1 MRICTILFILSLPL
15 HAQEPAPA
23 DNQAP
28 AETPAPTEI
37 PEPAELAAPAE
48 PKDAAYPALER
59 FVKVM
64 EITKARHPDLEKLSY
79 DQLINQAL
87 DGMLS
92 SLDPHSSFI
101 HPEMQEMMSEDGKLN
116 NEIASLGLSLGKNS
130 EFIYLSAV
138 EPNGPAAKAAL
149 KPDMKVLQINKQDTT
164 KLSLKN
170 ALELLVGNA
179 GQTTQLLVQDPTKPD
194 HIEVTLTHRFIE
206 ERSLILAKLLEKNP
220 QIGYLR
226 LAQFGANCAR
236 EIEAALDE
244 LEDKGM
250 KFLILDLRENGGGD
264 LHETVQILG
273 LFVPPATSV
282 VSVRER
288 DKPEEFLKTPTRQRR
303 NRPYP
308 IAVLIDRHSASASE
322 LTAGSLRDL
331 KRATIIGERS
341 YGKGSV
347 QNIIPMGNSTALR
360 LTIATYHTP
369 SGETPHLKGIT
380 PETIIP
386 FTDADRENFLKAAR
400 VTSLSPTEK
409 EAFDKWTDPAIAEAI
424 KVLK

>member
-1 MRICTILFILSLPL
+1 MRISTLILAISLPL
-15 HAQEPAPA
+15 YAQEPV
-23 DNQAP
+23 
-28 AETPAPTEI
+28 PTENAD
-37 PEPAELAAPAE
+37 PAKPPATAENAAPAE
-48 PKDAAYPALER
+48 PTEAAYPALER
-59 FVKVM
+59 FIKVM
-64 EITKARHPDLEKLSY
+64 EMTKARHPDLDKLSY

-101 HPEMQEMMSEDGKLN
+101 HPEMQEMLSEDGKLN
-116 NEIASLGLSLGKNS
+116 NEIASLGLSLGKNL
-130 EFIYLSAV
+130 EYLYLSAV
-138 EPNGPAAKAAL
+138 EAGGPAATAAL
-149 KPDMKVLQINKQDTT
+149 KPDMKVLQINKQDTA
-164 KLSLKN
+164 KISLKS

-179 GQTTQLLVQDPTKPD
+179 GQTAQLLVQDPTKPD
-194 HIEVTLTHRFIE
+194 QIEVTLTHRYIE
-206 ERSLILAKLLEKNP
+206 ERSLILAKSLEKNP

-250 KFLILDLRENGGGD
+250 KSLILDLRENGGGD

-273 LFVPPATSV
+273 LFVPPSTSV

-288 DKPEEFLKTPTRQRR
+288 NKPEEFLKTPNRQRR

-308 IAVLIDRHSASASE
+308 MAVIIDRHSASASE
-322 LTAGSLRDL
+322 LTAGSLKDL

-369 SGETPHLKGIT
+369 SGETPHLKGIDPDT
-380 PETIIP
+380 VIP

-400 VTSLSPTEK
+400 VSSLSPTEK
-409 EAFDKWTDPAIAEAI
+409 EAFDQWTDPAIAEAV

>member
-1 MRICTILFILSLPL
+1 MRISTLILAISLPL

-23 DNQAP
+23 DNPAP
-28 AETPAPTEI
+28 AEVPAPAEI
-37 PEPAELAAPAE
+37 PAPAKNEAPAELTE
-48 PKDAAYPALER
+48 AAYPALER
-59 FVKVM
+59 FIKVVEM
-64 EITKARHPDLEKLSY
+64 TKARHPDLDKLSY
-79 DQLINQAL
+79 DRLINRAL

-101 HPEMQEMMSEDGKLN
+101 YPEMQDMMTEDGKLN
-116 NEIASLGLSLGKNS
+116 NEIPSLGLSLGKNS
-130 EFIYLSAV
+130 ESLYLSAV
-138 EPNGPAAKAAL
+138 ENNGPAALAGL
-149 KPDMKVLQINKQDTT
+149 KPNMKVLQINKQDTA
-164 KLSLKN
+164 KVPLKN

-179 GQTTQLLVQDPTKPD
+179 GQTTQLVLQDPSKHAQSD
-194 HIEVTLTHRFIE
+194 VTLTHRFVE
-206 ERSLILAKLLEKNP
+206 ERSLILAKSLEKNP

-250 KFLILDLRENGGGD
+250 KSLILDLRENGGGD

-273 LFVPPATSV
+273 LFVAPNTAV

-288 DKPEEFLKTPTRQRR
+288 NKPEEFLKTPTRQRR

-308 IAVLIDRHSASASE
+308 MVVLIDRHSASASE
-322 LTAGSLRDL
+322 LTAGSLKDL
-331 KRATIIGERS
+331 KRATIIGELS

-369 SGETPHLKGIT
+369 SGETPHYKGIT
-380 PETIIP
+380 PDKVIT

-400 VTSLSPTEK
+400 VSSLSPTDK
-409 EAFDKWTDPAIAEAI
+409 EAFDKWTDPAITEAI

>member
-1 MRICTILFILSLPL
+1 MRISTLILAICLPL
-15 HAQEPAPA
+15 HAQDPAPA
-23 DNQAP
+23 ENPAP
-28 AETPAPTEI
+28 AVNPV
-37 PEPAELAAPAE
+37 PAE
-48 PKDAAYPALER
+48 PTDAAYPALER

-64 EITKARHPDLEKLSY
+64 EMTKARHPDLDKLSY

-130 EFIYLSAV
+130 ETLFLSAV
-138 EPNGPAAKAAL
+138 EAGGPASVAIL
-149 KPDMKVLQINKQDTT
+149 KPDMKLLKINKQDTA
-164 KLSLKN
+164 KLSLKT
-170 ALELLVGNA
+170 ALEMLVGNA
-179 GQTTQLLVQDPTKPD
+179 GQTTQLILQDPSKHAQT
-194 HIEVTLTHRFIE
+194 EVTLTHRFVE
-206 ERSLILAKLLEKNP
+206 ERSLILAKPLEKNP

-250 KFLILDLRENGGGD
+250 KYLILDLRENGGGD

-273 LFVPPATSV
+273 LFVPPVTSV

-288 DKPEEFLKTPTRQRR
+288 NKAEEFLKTPKRQRR

-308 IAVLIDRHSASASE
+308 MAVLIDRHSASASE
-322 LTAGSLRDL
+322 LTAGSLKDL
-331 KRATIIGERS
+331 KRATIIGELS

-369 SGETPHLKGIT
+369 SGETPHYKGIT
-380 PETIIP
+380 PDKVIP

-400 VTSLSPTEK
+400 VSSLSPTEK

>member
-1 MRICTILFILSLPL
+1 MRIGTLIFVLSLPVFG
-15 HAQEPAPA
+15 QKSAPEEK
-23 DNQAP
+23 NVV
-28 AETPAPTEI
+28 
-37 PEPAELAAPAE
+37 PAE
-48 PKDAAYPALER
+48 PTEAAYPALER
-59 FVKVM
+59 FINVM
-64 EITKARHPDLEKLSY
+64 EMTKARHPDVAKLSY
-79 DQLINQAL
+79 NQLINQAL

-101 HPEMQEMMSEDGKLN
+101 HPEMQEMMDKDGKLN
-116 NEIASLGLSLGKNS
+116 NEVASLGLSLGKNS
-130 EFIYLSAV
+130 EQLYLSAI
-138 EPNGPAAKAAL
+138 EANGPADLAKL
-149 KPDMKVLQINKQDTT
+149 TPDMKVLQINKQDVS
-164 KLSLKN
+164 KLSLKT

-179 GQTTQLLVQDPTKPD
+179 GQTAKLLVQDPTKPD
-194 HIEVTLTHRFIE
+194 KIEVNLTHRYIE
-206 ERSLILAKLLEKNP
+206 ERSLILARLLDKNP
-220 QIGYLR
+220 QMGYLR
-226 LAQFGANCAR
+226 LAQFGSNCAR

-250 KFLILDLRENGGGD
+250 KSLILDLRENGGGD

-273 LFVPPATSV
+273 LFTPPNTSV

-288 DKPEEFLKTPTRQRR
+288 NKTEEFLKTPERQRR

-308 IAVLIDRHSASASE
+308 IVVLIDRHSASASE
-322 LTAGSLRDL
+322 LTAGSLKDL
-331 KRATIIGERS
+331 KRAKIIGERS

-369 SGETPHLKGIT
+369 SGETPHLKGID
-380 PETIIP
+380 PDILVP
-386 FTDADRENFLKAAR
+386 FTDADRDNFLKAAR
-400 VTSLSPTEK
+400 VSSLSPKEK